1 MSFGES
7 SFSQSGNFGND
18 SLFSS
23 ISSSDVPSFSNAKN
37 PVFSGS
43 FSNFGNKAGGF
54 SAVNGGNN
62 LKVRNRRPHGLSQ
75 MTTASEDW
83 EDEEDVDEEEEEDAE
98 GEDENEYSDEVEED
112 YEDGEGEVEKHQ
124 DEEEYEDDENEDE
137 NSEGDMEMDATS
149 DFAAMQTG
157 FSNSIFNGFGQKT
170 APAQKRIYSNPN
182 NAKRAKLDEKW
193 ATSSPQAAKNTIGP
207 RKTQSQFPSVAR
219 DLASR
224 GEAPAVTES
233 GEVVLQTD
241 YYIGALLDKLQEN
254 EPDDAEALAL
264 LSEAAAAL
272 TDFWGAASE
281 KKREQTGQYRPHDDF
296 GPGEKA
302 SGLENA
308 TVVAS
313 LLLQLH
319 HPRVKGSDRR
329 DFKSAASGQSLP
341 LVVSTPKT
349 YTPIP
354 KILVDWLNANHLGS
368 LHEMESLQQTSPN
381 PTASPH
387 FWEII
392 QAGVL
397 RGRFRE
403 IAALLRSADFNYA
416 RSALEDG
423 FSQPGYRGMQLQA
436 VQKTVNKAIQILEA
450 SPINQDHDW
459 DVIGSDWAAYRKR
472 IQSAQIEL
480 QELAE
485 GDKAPQQAGGT
496 IFEASQFGVSTQSFA
511 QSQPGFS
518 FTQTSRM
525 AESRI
530 PWSIYQGISNIYGV
544 ILGKSSVIMSVAQ
557 DWIEATVG
565 LTAWWDGQE
574 ISNIGVFAN
583 REQATVD
590 RQEDAYLRRLNDC
603 LGEVTDG
610 AEMQSRPDPFKK
622 LDVAVTC
629 LFEGN
634 VVGAI
639 KLLQTW
645 SLCIAAAVAEIA
657 HEGGWLEISTAN
669 MPGFLN
675 QDDLMVLSYGQNDNA
690 PLDKISKD
698 EALEVYAGKLGDR
711 DQFEYNGTA
720 RKGWELALEVL
731 SRMED
736 NKRTRERVSLLLNKI
751 PVDTVQQ
758 VDRVI
763 TLCIDLG
770 FEDEGRK
777 IAAVSILI
785 LDYEWKQTDMCRT
798 LVKKS

>member
-1 MSFGES
+1 MNAKSTVSSGSF
-7 SFSQSGNFGND
+7 GNFG
-18 SLFSS
+18 
-23 ISSSDVPSFSNAKN
+23 
-37 PVFSGS
+37 
-43 FSNFGNKAGGF
+43 NFGNKAGGF
-54 SAVNGGNN
+54 SAVNGGNK
-62 LKVRNRRPHGLSQ
+62 LKVRNQKPHGLSQ

-83 EDEEDVDEEEEEDAE
+83 EDEEDVDEEEEEEDAE
-98 GEDENEYSDEVEED
+98 GEYEDEYSGEGEDD
-112 YEDGEGEVEKHQ
+112 YEDEEGGEDERE
-124 DEEEYEDDENEDE
+124 DEEEYEDDENEDG
-137 NSEGDMEMDATS
+137 NSQEDMEMDATT

-157 FSNSIFNGFGQKT
+157 FSNSIFKGFGQTT
-170 APAQKRIYSNPN
+170 APSQKRIYSNPN

-207 RKTQSQFPSVAR
+207 RKIPSQFPSIAR
-219 DLASR
+219 NLASP
-224 GEAPAVTES
+224 AKAVTES
-233 GEVVLQTD
+233 GEVVLQTS
-241 YYIGALLDKLQEN
+241 YYIGALLDKVQEN
-254 EPDDAEALAL
+254 GSDDTEAFAL

-281 KKREQTGQYRPHDDF
+281 KKREQSGQYRPHDDF

-329 DFKSAASGQSLP
+329 HLSAANGHNLA
-341 LVVSTPKT
+341 LVSTSKT
-349 YTPIP
+349 YTPYP

-368 LHEMESLQQTSPN
+368 LHEMESLQHTSPN

-387 FWEII
+387 FWDII

-397 RGRFRE
+397 RGRFSE
-403 IAALLRSADFNYA
+403 IAAILRSADFNYA

-436 VQKTVNKAIQILEA
+436 VQKTVNKAIQMLEA
-450 SPINQDHDW
+450 SPINQDNDW
-459 DVIGSDWAAYRKR
+459 DVVGAEWTAYRKR
-472 IQSAQIEL
+472 VQSAQIEL

-485 GDKAPQQAGGT
+485 GDKAPQQVGGPR
-496 IFEASQFGVSTQSFA
+496 FEASQFGVSTQSFA
-511 QSQPGFS
+511 PSQSAFS

-574 ISNIGVFAN
+574 IGNVGVFGN
-583 REQATVD
+583 REQATD
-590 RQEDAYLRRLNDC
+590 TERQDAYLRRLNDC
-603 LGEVTDG
+603 FGEVIEG
-610 AEMQSRPDPFKK
+610 AEMKSRPNPLVK

-657 HEGGWLEISTAN
+657 HEGGWLKTSTAD

-690 PLDKISKD
+690 TLDQISKD
-698 EALEVYAGKLGDR
+698 EVLEAYADKLGDR
-711 DQFEYNGTA
+711 DQFEYNGNS
-720 RKGWELALEVL
+720 RKGWELALEVF
-731 SRMED
+731 SRMQD
-736 NKRTRERVSLLLNKI
+736 NKRTREKVSRLLNKT
-751 PVDTVQQ
+751 PVETVQQ

-777 IAAVSILI
+777 LAAVSILVS
-785 LDYEWKQTDMCRT
+785 DGMEE
-798 LVKKS
+798 S